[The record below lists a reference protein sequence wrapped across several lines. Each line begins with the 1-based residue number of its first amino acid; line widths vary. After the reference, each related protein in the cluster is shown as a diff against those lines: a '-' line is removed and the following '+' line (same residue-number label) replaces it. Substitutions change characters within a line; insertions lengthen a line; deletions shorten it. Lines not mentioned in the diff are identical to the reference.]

1 MLISGKRVGGGN
13 GSAKFLLSFPCGS
26 SSVSDVPMRLTSSPV
41 PLTPPNLHLRNIGM
55 QLLQLLQN
63 DSLGVGSTTELGA
76 LVGGT
81 EGTLA
86 VLLVGPA
93 LSTTIGLE
101 LASSVETTGLVV
113 T

>member
-1 MLISGKRVGGGN
+1 
-13 GSAKFLLSFPCGS
+13 
-26 SSVSDVPMRLTSSPV
+26 MRLTSSPAPTHPV
-41 PLTPPNLHLRNIGM
+41 CFLTSKKQEQKI
-55 QLLQLLQN
+55 LQLLQN
-63 DSLGVGSTTELGA
+63 DSLGVGSTTEGGA

-86 VLLVGPA
+86 VLLVSPA